1 MVGQLEQVPE
11 LLVQNHDDA
20 SDDDSSCT
28 DASSQSSPSTGS
40 KCTPHGSGV
49 DGQPISQLEPLSAI
63 IGHKRRPRSSR
74 CRNRGKKCSY
84 AWKCFAARIQYSI
97 NQKILNGRF
106 LGSLADR
113 GANGCIIGRDMS
125 IISRTEKYIDL
136 TGIQE
141 HTVNELNLVHAAGV
155 VETQLGPVIAHVCQ
169 GAHMP
174 DGKTILAPIQ
184 MEAHGCT
191 VVDKA
196 RGLNAGIQPY
206 IQTHEGYRFPLALR
220 HSPGT
225 QGRMGHIATCIPYKQ

>member
-1 MVGQLEQVPE
+1 M
-11 LLVQNHDDA
+11 
-20 SDDDSSCT
+20 
-28 DASSQSSPSTGS
+28 
-40 KCTPHGSGV
+40 
-49 DGQPISQLEPLSAI
+49 
-63 IGHKRRPRSSR
+63 
-74 CRNRGKKCSY
+74 
-84 AWKCFAARIQYSI
+84 
-97 NQKILNGRF
+97 
-106 LGSLADR
+106 GSLADR

-196 RGLNAGIQPY
+196 KGLNNGIQPY
-206 IQTHEGYRFPLALR
+206 IQSREGY
-220 HSPGT
+220 
-225 QGRMGHIATCIPYKQ
+225 